1 MRKWR
6 NGEKQGGVPT
16 REVWVLGGSTGGGT
30 ERRREV
36 RGTGLAQS
44 SLLGLPGSPK

>member
-16 REVWVLGGSTGGGT
+16 REVWVLEGVQGEGQEGGG
-30 ERRREV
+30 EE

-44 SLLGLPGSPK
+44 SLLGLPGSPT